1 MAGER
6 CAEVSSHWTNPRSSE
21 RITPF
26 GVPGAS
32 RGPGHFRSLSRDP
45 FIIVHDILVA
55 LSLVFIIEGIWPFL
69 SPGGFRRLLAMV
81 ALESE
86 RSLRLA
92 GFVSMISGLGLLYLV
107 N

>member
-1 MAGER
+1 MPGVR
-6 CAEVSSHWTNPRSSE
+6 C
-21 RITPF
+21 
-26 GVPGAS
+26 
-32 RGPGHFRSLSRDP
+32 GPGDSRSLSRDP

-69 SPGGFRRLLAMV
+69 GPSSFRRLLAMV
-81 ALESE
+81 SLESD